1 MVPRTGYDV
10 VYVPRPMSPLLRRD
24 VLTARPSR
32 PSIPYIVLF
41 AGLLASAATGFYAER
56 LGDARDRIRF
66 DSEAEQVRFTVSN
79 RIDTYVALLRS
90 ASGLFAASEE
100 VTRTDFFRFVD
111 RLDLRARYPGIQGI
125 GFTLRIPAPD
135 LDTAIA
141 RIRGTGD
148 PDFRVWP
155 SYPRDEYHAIVYLEP
170 LDRRNEAAI
179 GYDMYTEPT
188 RREAM
193 DAAARK
199 GAAATSGKVTLV
211 QEIDPRTRQAG
222 FLIYVPVYRSGFIPV
237 TEEARVRQLEGFVYS
252 PFRAGN
258 FLATV
263 LQASGVQGLALRVYD
278 GPPSLDRLLDE
289 SGDVPAPGAPPRF
302 ERALT
307 LDVAGRVWTLVV
319 ASGPGFGANT
329 QSRALPWILAI
340 GTLASGLLFFATR
353 AEVRARSEAERV
365 ALELGRSEQALRER
379 EGDLQRL
386 VEAER
391 QAHAEAA
398 AANRAKDEFLATLSH
413 ELRTPLNA
421 ILGWAT
427 MLKAGQ
433 VKGEQATRAVEVI
446 ARNAQAQAEM
456 IEDLLDV
463 SRIITGKLR
472 IQARAMLLAP
482 AIQAALDAVRPAA
495 EAKTVSLEFHADT
508 EGPVLGDP
516 DRLQQIAWNLVAN
529 AIKFTP
535 EGGRVAVRLG
545 VEGSSV
551 VLAVS
556 DNGIGID
563 PAFLPHVFDRFTQH
577 DSSTT
582 RSHGGMGLGLAIVRH
597 LAELHGGSAAAESA
611 GEGQGATFSV
621 RLPLRTVEGAEDAM
635 ASAGGDREPVAGA
648 ELAGVRALVVD
659 DERDSRDLVA
669 NVLAQAGAA
678 VFLAASAR
686 EALDVLGRQHVDV
699 VLADIAMPD
708 ADGYWLIEH
717 IRTHPSA
724 VVRGLPALAVTAYVR
739 QEDEQRARLAGF
751 QAHVR
756 KPIDVDALRGAV
768 RRLVIA

>member
-1 MVPRTGYDV
+1 MWGNRDGE
-10 VYVPRPMSPLLRRD
+10 MSALLRRD
-24 VLTARPSR
+24 ILTARPSR

-41 AGLLASAATGFYAER
+41 AGLAASAATGFYADR
-56 LGDARDRIRF
+56 LGAARDRIRF
-66 DSEAEQVRFTVSN
+66 DSEAEQVRFTVAN

-100 VTRTDFFRFVD
+100 VTRRDFFRFVE
-111 RLDLRARYPGIQGI
+111 RLDLRERYPGMQGI
-125 GFTLRIPAPD
+125 GFSQRIPAAE
-135 LDTAIA
+135 LDHTVA
-141 RIRGTGD
+141 RIRASGD
-148 PDFRVWP
+148 PGFRIRP

-170 LDRRNEAAI
+170 RDRRNAAAV
-179 GYDMYTEPT
+179 GYDMYSEPT

-199 GAAATSGKVTLV
+199 GSAAASGKVTLV
-211 QEIDPRTRQAG
+211 QEIEPRERQAG
-222 FLIYVPVYRSGFIPV
+222 FLIYVPVYRSGFIPA
-237 TEEARVRQLEGFVYS
+237 TEEARLEQLEGFVYS
-252 PFRAGN
+252 PFRAGD

-263 LQASGVQGLALRVYD
+263 LKESGVEGLGLRVYD
-278 GPPSLDRLLDE
+278 GPPAFERLLDE
-289 SGDVPAPGAPPRF
+289 SGDVPPSGGPPRF
-302 ERALT
+302 ERALA
-307 LDVAGRVWTLVV
+307 LDVAGRMWTLVV
-319 ASGPGFGANT
+319 LTGPSFGANS
-329 QSRALPWILAI
+329 QSQALQWILTI
-340 GTLASGLLFFATR
+340 GGLASGLLFLATR

-365 ALELGRSEQALRER
+365 ALELARSEETLRAQEA
-379 EGDLQRL
+379 DLRRL

-391 QAHAEAA
+391 HAHAEAA

-427 MLKAGQ
+427 MLKNGQ
-433 VKGEQATRAVEVI
+433 LKSDQAARAVEVI

-495 EAKTVSLEFHADT
+495 EAKGVALDWHVDSD
-508 EGPVLGDP
+508 GPVLGDA
-516 DRLQQIAWNLVAN
+516 DRLQQVAWNLLSN

-535 EGGRVAVRLG
+535 EGGRVSVRLG
-545 VEGSSV
+545 AEGSTV
-551 VLAVS
+551 LLAVRDS
-556 DNGIGID
+556 GIGID

-597 LAELHGGSAAAESA
+597 LVELHGGSVTAESE
-611 GEGQGATFSV
+611 GEGQGATFTV
-621 RLPLRTVEGAEDAM
+621 RLPLRTAENGEERAA
-635 ASAGGDREPVAGA
+635 ASGDECELVAGA

-669 NVLAQAGAA
+669 SVLAQSGAS
-678 VFLAASAR
+678 VFVAASAR

-717 IRTHPSA
+717 IRSHPSA
-724 VVRGLPALAVTAYVR
+724 VIRGLPALAVTAYVR

-751 QAHVR
+751 QEHVR

>member
-1 MVPRTGYDV
+1 MGA
-10 VYVPRPMSPLLRRD
+10 LLRRD
-24 VLTARPSR
+24 ILTARPSR
-32 PSIPYIVLF
+32 PSIPYIVLL
-41 AGLLASAATGFYAER
+41 AGLAASAATGFYADR
-56 LGDARDRIRF
+56 LGAARDRIRF
-66 DSEAEQVRFTVSN
+66 DSEAEQVRFTVAN

-100 VTRTDFFRFVD
+100 VTRRDFTRFVE
-111 RLDLRARYPGIQGI
+111 RLDLRERYPGMQGI
-125 GFTLRIPAPD
+125 GFSLRIPAAE
-135 LDTAIA
+135 LDETVA
-141 RIRGTGD
+141 RIRASGAPT
-148 PDFRVWP
+148 FRIWP

-170 LDRRNEAAI
+170 VDRRNAAAI
-179 GYDMYTEPT
+179 GYDMYSEPT
-188 RREAM
+188 RRQAM

-199 GAAATSGKVTLV
+199 GAAAASGKVTLV
-211 QEIDPRTRQAG
+211 QEIDPRNRQAG
-222 FLIYVPVYRSGFIPV
+222 FLIYVPVYKSGFIPA
-237 TEEARVRQLEGFVYS
+237 TEEARVAQLEGFVYS
-252 PFRAGN
+252 PFRAGD

-263 LQASGVQGLALRVYD
+263 LNESGVEGLALRVYD
-278 GPPSLDRLLDE
+278 GPPTYEHLLDE
-289 SGDVPAPGAPPRF
+289 SGDVPTSGEPARF
-302 ERALT
+302 ERALA
-307 LDVAGRVWTLVV
+307 LDVAGRMWTLVV
-319 ASGPGFGANT
+319 LTGPGFGANS
-329 QSRALPWILAI
+329 QSQALHWILAI
-340 GTLASGLLFFATR
+340 GGLASGLLFLATR

-365 ALELGRSEQALRER
+365 ALELARSEETLRAQEA
-379 EGDLQRL
+379 DLRRL

-427 MLKAGQ
+427 MLKNGQ
-433 VKGEQATRAVEVI
+433 LNGDQAARAVEVI

-482 AIQAALDAVRPAA
+482 SIRAALDAVRPAA
-495 EAKTVSLEFHADT
+495 EAKGVALDWHAESD
-508 EGPVLGDP
+508 GPVLGDA
-516 DRLQQIAWNLVAN
+516 DRLQQVAWNLLSN

-535 EGGRVAVRLG
+535 ERGRVVVRLFA
-545 VEGSSV
+545 EGSSV
-551 VLAVS
+551 VLSVGDS
-556 DNGIGID
+556 GIGID
-563 PAFLPHVFDRFTQH
+563 PSFLPHVFDRFTQH

-597 LAELHGGSAAAESA
+597 LVELHGGSVTAESEGA
-611 GEGQGATFSV
+611 GQGATFTV
-621 RLPLRTVEGAEDAM
+621 RLPLRVVENADEGSSSGEKDAV
-635 ASAGGDREPVAGA
+635 VAGA

-669 NVLAQAGAA
+669 SVLAQSGAS

-686 EALDVLGRQHVDV
+686 EALEVLGRQHVDV

-717 IRTHPSA
+717 IRSHPSA
-724 VVRGLPALAVTAYVR
+724 VIRSLPALAVTAYVR

-751 QAHVR
+751 QEHVR
-756 KPIDVDALRGAV
+756 KPIDVEALRGAV